1 MKMKIEKK
9 GNKYYRKNKLDS
21 DDFITAFVI
30 ILGIL
35 LLVFQIV
42 RTKLGF

>member
-9 GNKYYRKNKLDS
+9 GNKYYRKNKFDR

-30 ILGIL
+30 ILGVL
-35 LLVFQIV
+35 LLVFQIA